1 MKAAGH
7 VDPNLGSALSISRI
21 YFSGLETL
29 AKGYE
34 PALKAVGRWNLELLA
49 LTSRR
54 SQAWLGVPA
63 RFSQC
68 KSPAD
73 VAREQLQFWQSAAS
87 DYSEAAQRLG
97 AAFAACAVVPEFK
110 GIAQQ
115 RDFITVEEPTT
126 SPGKRSD
133 RKAA

>member
-1 MKAAGH
+1 MKSAGH
-7 VDPNLGSALSISRI
+7 VDPNLGSALGISRI

-54 SQAWLGVPA
+54 SQAWLSVPA
-63 RFSQC
+63 RFGQC

-73 VAREQLQFWQSAAS
+73 VAREQWQFWQSAAS
-87 DYSEAAQRLG
+87 DYSEAAQRLV

-110 GIAQQ
+110 GIAQ